1 MALNSPVRLKEGRIE
16 NFSDFVNLMF
26 EYGVFFKWIYFKNRP
41 RGNLL
46 FLRSALMVGTFSF
59 VFFYFFYDFGL
70 VLEGIEID
78 PVIALAGAVIIG
90 YWHMTSSFYKK
101 CKSCNQIH
109 LEILKAA
116 GKGDHKTVDILTNS
130 LAIELLTLDLWAHRK
145 FRNLFAQ
152 SLNDSLEFATKHP
165 KDIHWKAPKDL
176 KAYQEL
182 VNKGGLQAKEAR
194 LLLDHRHKSLMASKK
209 EKATKKS
216 AA

>member
-1 MALNSPVRLKEGRIE
+1 MGLNSPVRLKEGRIE
-16 NFSDFVNLMF
+16 SFSDFVNLVF
-26 EYGVFFKWIYFKNRP
+26 EYGIFFKWIYFKNRP

-46 FLRSALMVGTFSF
+46 LLRSAMMVATFS
-59 VFFYFFYDFGL
+59 VGFFYFFYDFGL

-116 GKGDHKTVDILTNS
+116 GLGDQRTVDLLTNS

-145 FRNLFAQ
+145 FRGLFAE
-152 SLNDSLEFATKHP
+152 SLFHSLKHASDEH
-165 KDIHWKAPKDL
+165 KAITWKAPKNLEDYIL
-176 KAYQEL
+176 K
-182 VNKGGLQAKEAR
+182 VNKGDLQAKEAR
-194 LLLDHRHKSLMASKK
+194 QLLDFHHKSLMKSASKK
-209 EKATKKS
+209 KNKVKA
-216 AA
+216 A